1 MHKYSLPVFFSILF
15 LIRFFP
21 GSAKETCLVKII
33 NLSIYDTSINKCDTL
48 KFQIASQT
56 TDSIIANKLLS
67 KKEIRKKK
75 VVSAIFSFPFPFGFM
90 GAHRVMLGTK
100 PWVPI
105 VYMATFGGCFG
116 LLPAIDFVVLLFSKD
131 IEQYENNPRIF
142 MWLK

>member
-1 MHKYSLPVFFSILF
+1 MHKYYIPIFFSILF
-15 LIRFFP
+15 LFSFFP
-21 GSAKETCLVKII
+21 GSANEKCVIKII
-33 NLSIYDTSINKCDTL
+33 NLSINDSSINKCDTL
-48 KFQIASQT
+48 KFQIALQL

-67 KKEIRKKK
+67 KKETRKKK
-75 VVSAIFSFPFPFGFM
+75 VISAIFSFPFPFGFM

-116 LLPAIDFVVLLFSKD
+116 LLPTIDFLVLVFSKD